1 MVGGTLS
8 PATTV
13 LPMTWQ
19 ATLKPYKHQITL
31 GEERKKEKG
40 IPHQGPASG
49 KSEFFL
55 FCECLQFFLRELERA
70 SGSYN
75 PAAF

>member
-1 MVGGTLS
+1 MQMQMHLHLHLTHTN
-8 PATTV
+8 PAF
-13 LPMTWQ
+13 
-19 ATLKPYKHQITL
+19 
-31 GEERKKEKG
+31 
-40 IPHQGPASG
+40 G

>member
-1 MVGGTLS
+1 
-8 PATTV
+8 
-13 LPMTWQ
+13 MTWQ

-40 IPHQGPASG
+40 IPHHLSPRSKLQGPASG

-55 FCECLQFFLRELERA
+55 FCECLQFVLRELERA